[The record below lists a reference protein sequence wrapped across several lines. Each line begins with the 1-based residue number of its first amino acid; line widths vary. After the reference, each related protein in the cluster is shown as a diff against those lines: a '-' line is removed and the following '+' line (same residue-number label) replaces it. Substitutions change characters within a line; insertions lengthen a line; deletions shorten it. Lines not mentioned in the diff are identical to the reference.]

1 MRVRFPLLALGAKS
15 RHAKP
20 DREPCSLRDF
30 LAETHVGV
38 LSVSET
44 GRGPC
49 SVPVWYRYTPGDA
62 VRITV
67 GPGSRKVRLLRA
79 AGRASLC
86 VQLETLPYK
95 YVSVEG
101 RVDVVEATVADDQRE
116 MARRYLGEKL
126 AARYLTANAATLA
139 EEILIVLHPE
149 RWWSVDFS
157 QVRW

>member
-1 MRVRFPLLALGAKS
+1 MPNPTMS
-15 RHAKP
+15 RAAC
-20 DREPCSLRDF
+20 ETF
-30 LAETHVGV
+30 LAETHIGV

-49 SVPVWYRYTPGDA
+49 TVPVWYRYTPGDG

-86 VQLETLPYK
+86 VQVETLPYK

-101 RVDVVEATVADDQRE
+101 HIEVVETAVADDQRE

-126 AARYLTANAATLA
+126 GARYLTANAATLA
-139 EEILIVLHPE
+139 EEILVVLHPE